1 VRCARCGTSWF
12 AKAELV
18 DALPAVTQA
27 PPNWPP
33 GLRYIDPGSMSA
45 PEAAFSADVELASSS
60 TEIVARPPDEILA
73 GSSQRSPASTSEAA
87 RPSPTPSE
95 DIETVAARH
104 ARLARA
110 AQRKPRRRPG
120 IGTMIAIAASVVT
133 ALLAWRTEIVRL
145 LPQTARLYAAIGMP
159 VNLRGLDIRDV
170 KISGDTHE
178 GVPVLVIEGNVVSKL
193 KQTAQVPR
201 LRFALRSKSGVEV
214 YAWTTQAQTPV
225 LAAGEILPFRTRL
238 ASPPGDARDVVVR
251 FLHRRDL

>member
-1 VRCARCGTSWF
+1 
-12 AKAELV
+12 
-18 DALPAVTQA
+18 
-27 PPNWPP
+27 
-33 GLRYIDPGSMSA
+33 
-45 PEAAFSADVELASSS
+45 
-60 TEIVARPPDEILA
+60 
-73 GSSQRSPASTSEAA
+73 
-87 RPSPTPSE
+87 
-95 DIETVAARH
+95 
-104 ARLARA
+104 
-110 AQRKPRRRPG
+110 
-120 IGTMIAIAASVVT
+120 MIAIAASVVT